1 MKAVIQ
7 RAKQAKVEVKDR
19 TVGEIESGLVVLL
32 GIGQEDTTE
41 DAKYLADKIV
51 SLRIFEDDQEK
62 MNLSLKD
69 VGGSVLSISQFTL
82 YADTRKGRRP
92 NFMAAAKPGP
102 AEQLYEKFNQYVADS
117 GTKVE
122 TGTFGADMQVHLT
135 NDGPVTLLLDSSDRR

>member
-7 RAKQAKVEVKDR
+7 RAKQAKVEVEDR

>member
-7 RAKQAKVEVKDR
+7 RAKHAKVEVEDK